1 MFKLENYFI
10 RLLLLIIAIQGCLLS
25 TGLRSKSFTA
35 DECYEL
41 RNLSL
46 NPITIANDGDGF
58 PPLFRWLLSLS
69 ISLTGEPLS
78 RFMPMLTSLMGT
90 WVVAMTGKRIAGG
103 SGGLA
108 GAVFFALSA
117 CQLEY
122 AQQLRAYSLYIL
134 AVACMLWAFF
144 SLVHDWKTKYWIA
157 LVMFTSMALL
167 THYFASLVALVLW
180 GTLGLMVVQRRV
192 ARPGGFRPEGC
203 SIERLLLAGF
213 FCALFSIPFLYSLK
227 VDMAHPPPAEVVNLV
242 DLTSIA
248 YLYLSLA
255 QGWCV
260 GPSSIELQSLPFR
273 TALAQIAPWAILS
286 FGASASLLLV
296 ALRNRIIDRKWLLLG
311 LLTIPTIIAIILS
324 YWLGF
329 SFVSRYLACLIV
341 PVALVVAVAFDH
353 PSKPVAFVGLAILLM
368 INGLSFYN
376 RNCSSRYDRENY
388 RAIVEL
394 ISQSDN
400 SPRVLVLSHY
410 ISHALRKAAPEH
422 WDIVPVRFYSDDPSD
437 SVLSDFQLD
446 PSQLEGA
453 WVLAEWFP
461 PDSELDEKREKEIER
476 LKATPFARVC
486 TNMELFHIKSIDS
499 EHAAEP

>member
-1 MFKLENYFI
+1 MFKPENYFV
-10 RLLLLIIAIQGCLLS
+10 RLLLLIIAIQGLLLAA
-25 TGLRSKSFTA
+25 GLQTKSFTA

-46 NPITIANDGDGF
+46 NPLTIANDGDGF

-69 ISLTGEPLS
+69 IALTGEPLS
-78 RFMPMLTSLMGT
+78 RSMPMLTSLMGT
-90 WVVAMTGKRIAGG
+90 WVVAMTGKRIAGS

-108 GAVFFALSA
+108 GGVFFALSA

-134 AVACMLWAFF
+134 TVACMLWAFF
-144 SLVHDWKTKYWIA
+144 SLVHDWKTRHWIA
-157 LVMFTSMALL
+157 LVLFTSLALL
-167 THYFASLVALVLW
+167 AHYFAMLVALVLW
-180 GTLGLMVVQRRV
+180 GWLGFMVVRSRF
-192 ARPGGFRPEGC
+192 ARPGELRPKGC
-203 SIERLLLAGF
+203 SIEKLLLAGIS
-213 FCALFSIPFLYSLK
+213 CALLSFPFLYSLK
-227 VDMAHPPPAEVVNLV
+227 VDMAHPPPAEVVNPV

-260 GPSSIELQSLPFR
+260 GPSSIELQSLPFSD
-273 TALAQIAPWAILS
+273 ALLQIVPWAVLS
-286 FGASASLLLV
+286 FGASGCLLLV
-296 ALRNRIIDRKWLLLG
+296 AFRSRKSLEKWLLLG
-311 LLTIPTIIAIILS
+311 LLTIPTLIAITLS

-341 PVALVVAVAFDH
+341 PVALVVGVAFDR

-376 RNCSSRYDRENY
+376 RNWSSRYDRENY

-394 ISQSDN
+394 ISQSDE

-437 SVLSDFQLD
+437 SVLSDIQMD
-446 PSQLEGA
+446 PSRLEGA

-461 PDSELDEKREKEIER
+461 PDSELDEKREKELER
-476 LKATPFARVC
+476 LQATPFSRVC
-486 TNMELFHIKSIDS
+486 TNMELFHIKSINS
-499 EHAAEP
+499 EHTAEP

>member
-1 MFKLENYFI
+1 MFKPENYFI

-25 TGLRSKSFTA
+25 SGLQSKSFTA

-78 RFMPMLTSLMGT
+78 RMMPMLTSLMGT
-90 WVVAMTGKRIAGG
+90 WVVAITGMRIAGR

-108 GAVFFALSA
+108 GAFFFALSA

-134 AVACMLWAFF
+134 TVACMLWAFF
-144 SLVHDWKTKYWIA
+144 SLVHEWKTVHWTA
-157 LVMFTSMALL
+157 LVMFTSLALL

-180 GTLGLMVVQRRV
+180 GTLCLVVVRRNVSMPSEHRPKGCCIKKLLFAGISCGLL
-192 ARPGGFRPEGC
+192 C
-203 SIERLLLAGF
+203 
-213 FCALFSIPFLYSLK
+213 IPFLYSLK
-227 VDMAHPPPAEVVNLV
+227 VDMAHPPPAEVVNPV

-273 TALAQIAPWAILS
+273 NALVQIAPWAALS
-286 FGASASLLLV
+286 FGASASLIMV
-296 ALRNRIIDRKWLLLG
+296 ALRNRKSSEKWLLLG
-311 LLTIPTIIAIILS
+311 LLTIPTSIAIMLS

-341 PVALVVAVAFDH
+341 PVALVVGVAFER
-353 PSKPVAFVGLAILLM
+353 PSNPVAFVGLVILLM

-376 RNCSSRYDRENY
+376 RNWSSRYDRENY
-388 RAIVEL
+388 RAVVAL
-394 ISQSDN
+394 ISQSDK

-410 ISHALRKAAPEH
+410 LSHSLRKAAPVH

-437 SVLSDFQLD
+437 SVMNNIQMD
-446 PSQLEGA
+446 PSQFAGA

-461 PDSELDEKREKEIER
+461 HGSELAEKREIELER
-476 LKATPFARVC
+476 LHTIPFSRVC
-486 TNMELFHIKSIDS
+486 TNLELFQIKANDS
-499 EHAAEP
+499 EHTAEP